1 MFSHLS
7 KPIRVVLGWQ
17 VVATVLIAL
26 ATGLLAGGDGAISAL
41 AGGLISICAG
51 LAAAVV
57 ASRSDASSAGGI
69 LGRALAGEA
78 VKVVLAFLLL
88 WLLLAN
94 YRDAVV
100 GVVIG
105 SFVVTMLIFAMAFF
119 VRDY

>member
-17 VVATVLIAL
+17 VVATALIAL